1 MVLEYLK
8 SLIDS
13 ARVLIIVI
21 LFSLAIAEFFNMI
34 SFYKQMQLIK
44 IEMEEEIR
52 RAELNNSQK

>member
-52 RAELNNSQK
+52 RAELNNGQK